1 MGCEVDLH
9 ARYDHQMEAAEFCN
23 VKVPY
28 GVYDRV
34 VDCVGS
40 AESLETCVEL
50 LKPQGKIIGLAV
62 AWDDIKIPGFG
73 AINKEASYHAS
84 RCYGLGP
91 NGRDIDISAKML
103 FDFPELVSKIITHRF
118 PIDSAVEAF
127 KIADDR
133 KSGSIKVVLDIN
145 I

>member
-1 MGCEVDLH
+1 M
-9 ARYDHQMEAAEFCN
+9 
-23 VKVPY
+23 
-28 GVYDRV
+28 
-34 VDCVGS
+34 
-40 AESLETCVEL
+40 
-50 LKPQGKIIGLAV
+50 GKIIGLAV
-62 AWDDIKIPGFG
+62 AWEDIKIPGFG

-118 PIDSAVEAF
+118 PIVSAVEAF